1 MSKSKRVYNVEV
13 LELLDGS
20 EVEVRPL
27 PIKKLRVAQ
36 DSINKALSYSAEEEV
51 DDNEAEDNMIDVFLN
66 IVMTVIKTT
75 GGDNEKLAKFTDPE
89 TGKEE
94 LEDVLDQDTMYEIV
108 KVATGFDFLA
118 MNERVQK
125 MLEAGITQ

>member
-51 DDNEAEDNMIDVFLN
+51 DENEAEDNMIDVFLN

>member
-51 DDNEAEDNMIDVFLN
+51 DDNEAEDNMIDVFLD

>member
-1 MSKSKRVYNVEV
+1 MSSKTKRVYNVEV

-27 PIKKLRVAQ
+27 PIKKLRIAQ
-36 DSINKALSYSAEEEV
+36 DSINKALTFSGDDESDSEEAEE
-51 DDNEAEDNMIDVFLN
+51 NMINVFLD
-66 IVMTVIKTT
+66 IVETVIKVN
-75 GGDNEKLAKFTDPE
+75 GSEKLAKFIDPE
-89 TGKEE
+89 TGREA
-94 LEDVLDQDTMYEIV
+94 LEDTLDQDTMYEIV

-125 MLEAGITQ
+125 MLDAGVTQ

>member
-1 MSKSKRVYNVEV
+1 MSSKTKRVYNVEV

-27 PIKKLRVAQ
+27 PIKKLRIAQ
-36 DSINKALSYSAEEEV
+36 DSINKALTFSGEEDSDSEDAEE
-51 DDNEAEDNMIDVFLN
+51 NMINVFLD
-66 IVMTVIKTT
+66 IVETVIKVN
-75 GGDNEKLAKFTDPE
+75 GSEKLAKFMDPE
-89 TGKEE
+89 SGRDE
-94 LEDVLDQDTMYEIV
+94 LEDTLDQDTMYEIV

-125 MLEAGITQ
+125 MLDAGVTR